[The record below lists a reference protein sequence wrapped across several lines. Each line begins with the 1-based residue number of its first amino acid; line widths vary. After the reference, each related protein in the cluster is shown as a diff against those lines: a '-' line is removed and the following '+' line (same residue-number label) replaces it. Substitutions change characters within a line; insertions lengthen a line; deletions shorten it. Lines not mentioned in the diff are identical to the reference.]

1 MGTNPCEKLAPKAW
15 SSVAVTWAVLIVQSF
30 FHVFSSV
37 WQGLQASKSRFPES
51 PASLFCLHLANGKHS
66 WGKVY
71 IREKFHPIPTLVL
84 VTAVKV
90 TSD

>member
-1 MGTNPCEKLAPKAW
+1 MTW
-15 SSVAVTWAVLIVQSF
+15 VALTVQSLF
-30 FHVFSSV
+30 RLLSSV
-37 WQGLQASKSRFPES
+37 WLGLQASKSRFPES
-51 PASLFCLHLANGKHS
+51 LASQFHLRPANGKHS

-84 VTAVKV
+84 VPAVKV

>member
-1 MGTNPCEKLAPKAW
+1 M
-15 SSVAVTWAVLIVQSF
+15 TWAVLIVQSF

-37 WQGLQASKSRFPES
+37 WQGLQASKSHFSES
-51 PASLFCLHLANGKHS
+51 PASLFRLHLANGKHS

-71 IREKFHPIPTLVL
+71 ISEKFHPIPTLVL